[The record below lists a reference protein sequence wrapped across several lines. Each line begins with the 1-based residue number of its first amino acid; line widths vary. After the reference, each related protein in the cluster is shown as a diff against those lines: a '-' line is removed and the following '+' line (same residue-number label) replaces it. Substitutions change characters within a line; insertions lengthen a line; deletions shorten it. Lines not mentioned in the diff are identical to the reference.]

1 MKNRLS
7 IARAL
12 YTSLETEKGN
22 IHPGFKLQPV
32 WLEEGWPGFVAAKEV
47 ASTNASAFSLQCCR
61 NIGHRGP
68 KEPQFS
74 CPSIV
79 LLQEAVLVVLEV
91 RIPDPVACESTFQ
104 VYWTNLDSSGF
115 KPNIRMVD
123 GC

>member
-1 MKNRLS
+1 MKDRLS
-7 IARAL
+7 IARTFDAPF
-12 YTSLETEKGN
+12 ETEKRN
-22 IHPGFKLQPV
+22 VHPGFKLQPV
-32 WLEEGWPGFVAAKEV
+32 WLKEGRTGFVAAKEV

-104 VYWTNLDSSGF
+104 VYRTYLDSSCF